1 MANPGNTYLAQA
13 KRAVT
18 LHGRGEAA
26 FRLLERSAGLGNA
39 EAIYAIGT
47 WHLFGTHVR
56 KNFRKAAEYLQ
67 RASDLGHAAAS
78 FDLAVSYEKG
88 KGVDRDKGHAFR
100 LYMKAA
106 LLGDRQAKY
115 EVGRCFYWGIGTTK
129 DRQAAEVWYKAYGQE
144 PQAKAAASR
153 KPLARSHVH

>member
-1 MANPGNTYLAQA
+1 MANTGNAYLAQA
-13 KRAVT
+13 KRAVA
-18 LHGRGEAA
+18 LHGHGASAFSLLDRAA
-26 FRLLERSAGLGNA
+26 GMGNA

-47 WHLFGTHVR
+47 WYLFGTYVR
-56 KNFRKAAEYLQ
+56 KNFRKAAEFLQ

-78 FDLAVSYEKG
+78 FDLAISHEKG
-88 KGVDRDKGHAFR
+88 KGVDRDKGQAFR

-115 EVGRCFYWGIGTTK
+115 EVGRCFYWGIGTAK
-129 DRQAAEVWYKAYGQE
+129 DRQAAEVWFTAYGQE

-153 KPLARSHVH
+153 KPLARSHTR

>member
-1 MANPGNTYLAQA
+1 MILAQA
-13 KRAVT
+13 KRAIT
-18 LHGRGEAA
+18 LHGHGEAA
-26 FRLLERSAGLGNA
+26 FNLLHKAADLGSA

-47 WHLFGTHVR
+47 WYLFGTHVPR
-56 KNFRKAAEYLQ
+56 NYRKATDFLQ
-67 RASDLGHAAAS
+67 QASDLGWAAAC
-78 FDLAVSYEKG
+78 FDLAIAYEKG
-88 KGVDRDKGHAFR
+88 KGVPRDKGQAFR

-129 DRQAAEVWYKAYGQE
+129 DRQAAEVWYKAFGQE

-153 KPLARSHVH
+153 KPGARSHMR